1 MELPASELS
10 ISPNYAAQNKR
21 ARVELPAIENFFHIR
36 FNMRKEQFARFSQQW
51 NPRGSAQSAQLAQST
66 RHAQSVRLA
75 QSVREIPHS
84 AHIALYFLLVVRV
97 DKEALYSIHQ

>member
-1 MELPASELS
+1 MPRKISAHEWNYPPLKIFSIFVLTCAKSSLRGFRSSE
-10 ISPNYAAQNKR
+10 IHAAR
-21 ARVELPAIENFFHIR
+21 
-36 FNMRKEQFARFSQQW
+36 
-51 NPRGSAQSAQLAQST
+51 AQSAQLAQST